1 MTSIVYAPFQGE
13 EMKLK
18 NRLRVLRAEKEI
30 SQQELADEIGVS
42 RQTINSIEKGKFNPS
57 VVTAL
62 KMAEYFGVDVEAVF
76 QIVEEESD
84 AKNL

>member
-1 MTSIVYAPFQGE
+1 MTSIVYDPFQGD

-30 SQQELADEIGVS
+30 SQKELADEIGVS